1 MLYARIPL
9 VFLLCCILCVFQ
21 CSRCELKTQLWTL
34 KSNGLTY
41 LQILLNQR
49 CILRVAGAM
58 RATVSNVEKAN
69 PPGTIYTN
77 VEFSVTG
84 SDFAFMGLHSKCA
97 FQDDCGGF
105 ISKGS
110 SSPSVISTE
119 LSKLV
124 EAEEEAAKREPL
136 CLLLGLSKLTVQ
148 SRLCLKEVSRSNIMR
163 EYLVG
168 SSEHQMMRTILH
180 MYPRYYKTDPMKLI
194 RPCLDFGGL
203 KVDSSSYVSA
213 VSCQKLLLQ
222 TSVAN
227 PPPPIERPLI
237 DGLLTGAKDG
247 PSTSQDNS
255 EKPHII
261 DLTKTPRC
269 IGVKFSIIK
278 KDSDCMKSLL
288 KQIEGEVV
296 LLHKE
301 DKTHYFYLYGSVLPK
316 KVEIV
321 SVENPIPSED
331 DKTLKKDNAA
341 LKKGK
346 FFWQKDKDIS
356 KKDKTSSGEGK
367 NAQKEEKEPFTI
379 EEYGSLEKCKK
390 YHSHKYDTSSIQ
402 LQILARKPEE
412 FQKLILKDVSS
423 QQTGCALA
431 HHGRYVKNC
440 LPCIDQH
447 REHVTTNTMTD
458 STILVT
464 MNDIFE
470 KEKLASCI
478 KDVHVRNDA
487 TKCSHFVFLP
497 REMCEYAGM
506 KTSAKSPS
514 DASSSNH
521 AQPNVMVVTWKAL
534 NIRCLQDIALYH
546 NVLLVSMTDRYLW
559 MLRLT
564 SRELSKR
571 CKEMRIEKEYFID
584 VHFLRSISAFD
595 MKDFIG
601 PT

>member
-9 VFLLCCILCVFQ
+9 VFLLCCILCVFKR
-21 CSRCELKTQLWTL
+21 SRCELKTQLLTL
-34 KSNGLTY
+34 KSDGLTY

-58 RATVSNVEKAN
+58 RATVSNVEK
-69 PPGTIYTN
+69 PKSPGTIYTN

-110 SSPSVISTE
+110 SSPSVTSTE
-119 LSKLV
+119 LRELV
-124 EAEEEAAKREPL
+124 EAEEEAAKTEPL
-136 CLLLGLSKLTVQ
+136 CLLLGLSQLTVQ
-148 SRLCLKEVSRSNIMR
+148 SRLCLKVVSRSNIMR

-168 SSEHQMMRTILH
+168 SSKYRMTWTILH
-180 MYPRYYKTDPMKLI
+180 MYPKYYKTDPLKLI

-203 KVDSSSYVSA
+203 KVDSFNYVSA
-213 VSCQKLLLQ
+213 DSCQKLLLQ

-227 PPPPIERPLI
+227 IPPPIERPLI

-255 EKPHII
+255 KKPHII
-261 DLTKTPRC
+261 DLTETPRC

-288 KQIEGEVV
+288 KQIKGEVV

-301 DKTHYFYLYGSVLPK
+301 DKTHYFYLYGSVLTK

-331 DKTLKKDNAA
+331 DKTLKKDNAVFR
-341 LKKGK
+341 KGK

-367 NAQKEEKEPFTI
+367 NAQEEEKEPFTI

-402 LQILARKPEE
+402 HQILARNPEE
-412 FQKLILKDVSS
+412 FQKIILEDVSS
-423 QQTGCALA
+423 HQTGCALA

-447 REHVTTNTMTD
+447 REHVTIKTTTD
-458 STILVT
+458 STFLVSMPDKFDESILAT
-464 MNDIFE
+464 
-470 KEKLASCI
+470 CI
-478 KDVHVRNDA
+478 KDVYVRNDA

-497 REMCEYAGM
+497 REMCEYAGI

-514 DASSSNH
+514 VTSSSNQ
-521 AQPNVMVVTWKAL
+521 AQPNVMVVTWFKL
-534 NIRCLQDIALYH
+534 NSRCLQDIALYH
-546 NVLLVSMTDRYLW
+546 DVLLVSMTDRYLW

-564 SRELSKR
+564 SRELAKR
-571 CKEMRIEKEYFID
+571 CKEVHIEKEYFFD

-595 MKDFIG
+595 MKEFIG